1 MEEHTGI
8 NETEYVTVMVFY
20 SRNIILFLATLF
32 IYTFHKSMRKILL
45 MLFAATCLAAMSHA
59 QEFNFQKGDILL
71 EGNAGLY
78 STKRKGDWQWK
89 STSLTLNP
97 KVGYLLTEK
106 FAVGLDLGYRLDKNI
121 MSGEM
126 SGDSKTQSY
135 RFGAFGRYYF
145 LELGKRFKTY
155 AEGAASYGFTN
166 YDNYTNYDYDRLDTY
181 AASAGIGANFFITPK
196 IAIGYS
202 FANLISYSIDKPDM
216 PDADNVSRFNVNVN
230 SFRNFFESGQFSL
243 TFKF

>member
-1 MEEHTGI
+1 MD
-8 NETEYVTVMVFY
+8 FY
-20 SRNIILFLATLF
+20 SRNIFLFLAKLF

-45 MLFAATCLAAMSHA
+45 VLFAVTCLIAMSHA
-59 QEFNFQKGDILL
+59 QEFNFQKGNILL
-71 EGNAGLY
+71 EGNAGVY
-78 STKRKGDWQWK
+78 SSKRKGDWQSK

-106 FAVGLDLGYRLDKNI
+106 FVLGLDLGYRLDKNT
-121 MSGEM
+121 SGVEM
-126 SGDSKTQSY
+126 SSDSKTQTY

-145 LELGKRFKTY
+145 LELGERFKTY
-155 AEGAASYGFTN
+155 TEGAVSYGFSK
-166 YDNYTNYDYDRLDTY
+166 YDNYANYDKLDRY
-181 AASAGIGANFFITPK
+181 AANAGIGANFFITPK

-202 FANLISYSIDKPDM
+202 FANLISYSIEKPDM